1 MKVLILAGGH
11 GSRLWPMSTSQ
22 KPKQFQKFINDKT
35 LLQLT
40 FDRHNF
46 VESKDIFVATNQK
59 YKELVE
65 KQLPNLPKENIIIE
79 PEKKD
84 SAPALCF
91 AMKILLDKFGEQETV
106 SISPADHI
114 ISDNIEYAEKITLG
128 HKLCQKHNKF
138 SIVEVKA
145 KYANP
150 NLGYA
155 KIKDLFCEIQDTQ
168 VYTLDKFIEKPDLET
183 AKEFL
188 KSYKYMWNTG
198 YFIWSLGK
206 FFAELKLHAND
217 LFNTTNTFDFKDIE
231 NSYSKYNPISID
243 YALIEKVTPSEI
255 LIIPAELDWSDI
267 GTWQT
272 LYEQLAT
279 DDNQNLTQGNVR
291 EINSSKNIIINQ
303 EDSKTIVAL
312 NVHDLSIIN
321 TDKAILVAPKK
332 DSSLLK
338 KFINEN
344 PDVK

>member
-40 FDRHNF
+40 FERHNF
-46 VESKDIFVATNQK
+46 VNSNDIFVATNEK
-59 YKELVE
+59 YKDLVAR
-65 KQLPNLPKENIIIE
+65 QLPDLPTENIIIE

-84 SAPALCF
+84 SGPALCF
-91 AMKILLDKFGEQETV
+91 AMKFLNDKFGENETV

-114 ISDNIEYAEKITLG
+114 ISDNKEYAKKITLG
-128 HKLCQKHNKF
+128 HTLCKQHNKF

-155 KIKDLFCEIQDTQ
+155 KIKDLFCEIEDTQ
-168 VYTLDKFIEKPDLET
+168 VYTLDKFIEKPNLET

-198 YFIWSLGK
+198 YFIWPLKK
-206 FFAELKLHAND
+206 FFSELKTHALDLHQ
-217 LFNTTNTFDFKDIE
+217 TTKNFDFANIRE
-231 NSYSKYNPISID
+231 SYAKYNAISID

-272 LYEQLAT
+272 LYEQLARS
-279 DDNQNLTQGNVR
+279 DDENLIQGNVR
-291 EINSSKNIIINQ
+291 EINSTKNIIINQ
-303 EDSKTIVAL
+303 DESKTIVAL
-312 NVHDLSIIN
+312 NIHNLSVIN

-332 DSSLLK
+332 DSKLLK
-338 KFINEN
+338 EFINEN

>member
-65 KQLPNLPKENIIIE
+65 MQLPNLPKENIIIE

-114 ISDNIEYAEKITLG
+114 ISDNTEYAQKITLG
-128 HKLCQKHNKF
+128 HELCQKHNKF

-217 LFNTTNTFDFKDIE
+217 LFNTTKNFDFNDIE

-338 KFINEN
+338 NFINEN

>member
-11 GSRLWPMSTSQ
+11 GSRLWPMSTRE

-40 FDRHNF
+40 FERHNF
-46 VESKDIFVATNQK
+46 VKPEDIFVATNQK
-59 YKELVE
+59 YKDLVSN
-65 KQLPNLPKENIIIE
+65 QLPQLPKENIIVE

-84 SAPALCF
+84 SGPALCF
-91 AMKILLDKFGEQETV
+91 AMKFLLDKFGTDETV

-114 ISDNIEYAEKITLG
+114 ISDNQEYADKISLG
-128 HKLCQKHNKF
+128 HKLCREHNKF

-155 KIKDLFCEIQDTQ
+155 KIKDLFCEVEDTQ
-168 VYTLDKFIEKPDLET
+168 VYTLDRFIEKPDLET

-206 FFAELKLHAND
+206 FFDELKNHASN
-217 LFNTTNTFDFKDIE
+217 LYETTKNFDFTNIQD
-231 NSYSKYNPISID
+231 SYSQYEAISID
-243 YALIEKVTPSEI
+243 YALIEKVTPEEI

-272 LYEQLAT
+272 LYEQLAE
-279 DDNQNLTQGNVR
+279 NENENLTQGNVR
-291 EINSSKNIIINQ
+291 QINSSKNIIINQ
-303 EDSKTIVAL
+303 DESKPIVAL
-312 NVHDLSIIN
+312 NIHDLSVIN
-321 TDKAILVAPKK
+321 TDKAILIAPKK
-332 DSSLLK
+332 DSKLLK
-338 KFINEN
+338 QFINEN